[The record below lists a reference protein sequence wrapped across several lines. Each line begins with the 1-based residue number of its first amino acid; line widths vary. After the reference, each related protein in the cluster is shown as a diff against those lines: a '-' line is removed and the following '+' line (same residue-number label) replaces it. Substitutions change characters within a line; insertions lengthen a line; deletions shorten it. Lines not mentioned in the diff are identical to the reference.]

1 MSPFIKTLILFMLLS
16 LTILSISL
24 AMNKDKAIS
33 YKFSREKEQKKESFR
48 EYLYSEKSLIFTE
61 LEDNWCRKFNCNSR

>member
-1 MSPFIKTLILFMLLS
+1 MNPFIKTLVLLMLLS
-16 LTILSISL
+16 LTIFSISL
-24 AMNKDKAIS
+24 AMNKEKSIS

-48 EYLYSEKSLIFTE
+48 EYLYSEKSLIFKE